1 MKNSLISFI
10 LIFSVSVSASQDNI
24 REGLKNILPD
34 GAVIELI
41 EPSPIPGIYAVYYGD
56 LQPIYVTQDGS
67 FFIYGDIY
75 KINVNSISNITEKSI
90 AERRKLILQNIP
102 SEELISFKSSN
113 EQFSVI
119 VFTDVDCGYCR
130 KLHNQIDEYNSLGIS
145 INYAAF
151 PRSGLGT
158 SAFTKMVGAWCSNNP
173 KDSMTKLKNNL
184 TLDISFCEN
193 QPVSKQ
199 YIIGKKLGVDGTPS
213 FFSMDGEMFPG
224 YIEPEEQ
231 IGRASC
237 RERV

>member
-90 AERRKLILQNIP
+90 AERRKLLLQNIP

-173 KDSMTKLKNNL
+173 KDSMTKLKNNS

-224 YIEPEEQ
+224 YIEPEELLL
-231 IGRASC
+231 RLKS
-237 RERV
+237 

>member
-34 GAVIELI
+34 GSVIELI

-75 KINVNSISNITEKSI
+75 KININSISNITEKSV

-151 PRSGLGT
+151 PRSGIGT
-158 SAFTKMVGAWCSNNP
+158 SAFTKMVGAWCSDNP
-173 KDSMTKLKNNL
+173 KDSMTKLKNNS

-199 YIIGKKLGVDGTPS
+199 YIIGKKLGVDGTPAI
-213 FFSMDGEMFPG
+213 FSMDGEIFPG
-224 YIEPEEQ
+224 YIEPEELLL
-231 IGRASC
+231 RLKS
-237 RERV
+237 

>member
-75 KINVNSISNITEKSI
+75 KINVNSISNITEKSV

-151 PRSGLGT
+151 PRSGIGT
-158 SAFTKMVGAWCSNNP
+158 SAFTKMVGAWCSDNP
-173 KDSMTKLKNNL
+173 KDSMTKLKNNS

-199 YIIGKKLGVDGTPS
+199 YIIGKKLGVDGTPAI
-213 FFSMDGEMFPG
+213 FSMDGEIFPG
-224 YIEPEEQ
+224 YIEPEELLL
-231 IGRASC
+231 RLKS
-237 RERV
+237 

>member
-1 MKNSLISFI
+1 VKNSLISFI
-10 LIFSVSVSASQDNI
+10 LIFSVSVSASQENI
-24 REGLKNILPD
+24 RESLKNILPD
-34 GAVIELI
+34 GTVIELI

-75 KINVNSISNITEKSI
+75 KININSISNITEKSV

-158 SAFTKMVGAWCSNNP
+158 SAFTKMVGAWCSDNP

-199 YIIGKKLGVDGTPS
+199 YIIGKKLGVDGTPAI
-213 FFSMDGEMFPG
+213 FSMDGEMFPG
-224 YIEPEEQ
+224 YIEPEELLL
-231 IGRASC
+231 RLKS
-237 RERV
+237 

>member
-24 REGLKNILPD
+24 KEGLKNILPD

-224 YIEPEEQ
+224 YIEPEELLL
-231 IGRASC
+231 RLKS
-237 RERV
+237 

>member
-24 REGLKNILPD
+24 REVLKNILPD

-224 YIEPEEQ
+224 YIEPEELLL
-231 IGRASC
+231 RLKS
-237 RERV
+237 

>member
-1 MKNSLISFI
+1 VKNSLISFI

-224 YIEPEEQ
+224 YIEPEELLLRSQ
-231 IGRASC
+231 S
-237 RERV
+237 

>member
-1 MKNSLISFI
+1 VKNSLISFI

-75 KINVNSISNITEKSI
+75 KININSISNITEKSV

-102 SEELISFKSSN
+102 TEELISFKSSN

-158 SAFTKMVGAWCSNNP
+158 SAFTKMVGAWCSDNP
-173 KDSMTKLKNNL
+173 KDSMTKLKNNSP
-184 TLDISFCEN
+184 LDISFCEN

-199 YIIGKKLGVDGTPS
+199 YIIGKKLGVDGTPAI
-213 FFSMDGEMFPG
+213 FSMDGEMFPG
-224 YIEPEEQ
+224 YIEPEELLL
-231 IGRASC
+231 RLKS
-237 RERV
+237 

>member
-75 KINVNSISNITEKSI
+75 KININSISNITEKSV

-158 SAFTKMVGAWCSNNP
+158 SAFTKMVGAWCSDNP
-173 KDSMTKLKNNL
+173 KDSMTKLKNNSK
-184 TLDISFCEN
+184 LDISFCEN

-199 YIIGKKLGVDGTPS
+199 YIIGKKLGVDGTPAI
-213 FFSMDGEMFPG
+213 FSMDGEMFPG
-224 YIEPEEQ
+224 YIEPEELLL
-231 IGRASC
+231 RLKS
-237 RERV
+237 

>member
-1 MKNSLISFI
+1 VKNSLISFI
-10 LIFSVSVSASQDNI
+10 LIFSVSVSASQENI
-24 REGLKNILPD
+24 RESLKNILPD
-34 GAVIELI
+34 GTVIELI

-56 LQPIYVTQDGS
+56 LQPIYVTLDGS

-75 KINVNSISNITEKSI
+75 KININSISNITEKSV

-158 SAFTKMVGAWCSNNP
+158 SAFTKMVGAWCSDNP
-173 KDSMTKLKNNL
+173 KDSMTKLKNNS

-199 YIIGKKLGVDGTPS
+199 YIIGKKLGVDGTPAI
-213 FFSMDGEMFPG
+213 FSMDGEMFPG
-224 YIEPEEQ
+224 YIEPEELLL
-231 IGRASC
+231 RLKS
-237 RERV
+237 

>member
-102 SEELISFKSSN
+102 SEELISFK
-113 EQFSVI
+113 
-119 VFTDVDCGYCR
+119 
-130 KLHNQIDEYNSLGIS
+130 
-145 INYAAF
+145 
-151 PRSGLGT
+151 
-158 SAFTKMVGAWCSNNP
+158 
-173 KDSMTKLKNNL
+173 
-184 TLDISFCEN
+184 
-193 QPVSKQ
+193 
-199 YIIGKKLGVDGTPS
+199 
-213 FFSMDGEMFPG
+213 
-224 YIEPEEQ
+224 
-231 IGRASC
+231 
-237 RERV
+237 

>member
-1 MKNSLISFI
+1 MKNSLILFI

-34 GAVIELI
+34 GTVIELI

-75 KINVNSISNITEKSI
+75 KININSISNITEKSV

-151 PRSGLGT
+151 PRSGIGT
-158 SAFTKMVGAWCSNNP
+158 SAFTKMVGAWCSDNP
-173 KDSMTKLKNNL
+173 KDSMTKLKNNS

-199 YIIGKKLGVDGTPS
+199 YIIGKKLGVDGTPAI
-213 FFSMDGEMFPG
+213 FSMDGEIFPG
-224 YIEPEEQ
+224 YIEPEELLL
-231 IGRASC
+231 RLKS
-237 RERV
+237 

>member
-75 KINVNSISNITEKSI
+75 KININSISNITEKSV

-158 SAFTKMVGAWCSNNP
+158 SAFTKMVGAWCSDNP
-173 KDSMTKLKNNL
+173 KDSMTKLKNNSP
-184 TLDISFCEN
+184 LDISFCEN

-199 YIIGKKLGVDGTPS
+199 YIIGKKLGVDGTPAI
-213 FFSMDGEMFPG
+213 FSMDGEMFPG
-224 YIEPEEQ
+224 YIEPEELLL
-231 IGRASC
+231 RLKS
-237 RERV
+237 

>member
-75 KINVNSISNITEKSI
+75 KININSISNITEKSV

-102 SEELISFKSSN
+102 SEELISFKSSD

-151 PRSGLGT
+151 PRSGIGT
-158 SAFTKMVGAWCSNNP
+158 SAFTKMVGAWCSDNP
-173 KDSMTKLKNNL
+173 KDSMTKLKNNSP
-184 TLDISFCEN
+184 LDISFCEN

-199 YIIGKKLGVDGTPS
+199 YIIGKKLGVDGTPAI
-213 FFSMDGEMFPG
+213 FSMDGEIFPG
-224 YIEPEEQ
+224 YIEPEELLL
-231 IGRASC
+231 RLKS
-237 RERV
+237 

>member
-1 MKNSLISFI
+1 MKNSLILFI
-10 LIFSVSVSASQDNI
+10 LIFSVSVSASQENI
-24 REGLKNILPD
+24 RESLKNILPD
-34 GAVIELI
+34 GTVIELI

-75 KINVNSISNITEKSI
+75 KININSISNITEKSV

-102 SEELISFKSSN
+102 TEELISFKSSN

-151 PRSGLGT
+151 PRSGIGT
-158 SAFTKMVGAWCSNNP
+158 SAFTKMVGAWCSDNP
-173 KDSMTKLKNNL
+173 KDSMTKLKNNSP
-184 TLDISFCEN
+184 LDISFCEN

-199 YIIGKKLGVDGTPS
+199 YIIGKKLGVDGTPAI
-213 FFSMDGEMFPG
+213 FSMDGEMFPG
-224 YIEPEEQ
+224 YIEPEELLL
-231 IGRASC
+231 RLKS
-237 RERV
+237 

>member
-1 MKNSLISFI
+1 VKNSLILFI

-34 GAVIELI
+34 GTVIELI

-75 KINVNSISNITEKSI
+75 KININSISNITEKSV

-158 SAFTKMVGAWCSNNP
+158 SAFTKMVGAWCSDNP
-173 KDSMTKLKNNL
+173 KDSMTKLKNNSP
-184 TLDISFCEN
+184 LDISFCEN

-199 YIIGKKLGVDGTPS
+199 YIIGKKLGVDGTPAI
-213 FFSMDGEMFPG
+213 FSMDGEIFPG
-224 YIEPEEQ
+224 YIEPEELLL
-231 IGRASC
+231 RLKS
-237 RERV
+237 

>member
-24 REGLKNILPD
+24 RKGLKNILPD

-75 KINVNSISNITEKSI
+75 KININSISNITEKSV

-158 SAFTKMVGAWCSNNP
+158 SAFTKMVGAWCSDNP

-199 YIIGKKLGVDGTPS
+199 YIIGKKLGVDGTPAI
-213 FFSMDGEMFPG
+213 FSMDGEIFPG
-224 YIEPEEQ
+224 YIEPEELLL
-231 IGRASC
+231 RLKS
-237 RERV
+237 

>member
-1 MKNSLISFI
+1 MKNSFISFI

-75 KINVNSISNITEKSI
+75 KININSISNITEKSI
-90 AERRKLILQNIP
+90 VERRKLILQNIP

-158 SAFTKMVGAWCSNNP
+158 SAFTKMVGAWCSDNP

-213 FFSMDGEMFPG
+213 VFSMDGEMFPG
-224 YIEPEEQ
+224 YIEPEELLL
-231 IGRASC
+231 RLKS
-237 RERV
+237 

>member
-24 REGLKNILPD
+24 RKGLKNILPD

-75 KINVNSISNITEKSI
+75 KININSISNITEKSV

-158 SAFTKMVGAWCSNNP
+158 SAFTKMVGAWCSDNP

-213 FFSMDGEMFPG
+213 VFSMDGEMFPG
-224 YIEPEEQ
+224 YIEPEELLL
-231 IGRASC
+231 RLKS
-237 RERV
+237 

>member
-1 MKNSLISFI
+1 VKNSLILFI

-34 GAVIELI
+34 GTVIELI

-75 KINVNSISNITEKSI
+75 KININSISNITEKSV

-158 SAFTKMVGAWCSNNP
+158 SAFTKMVGAWCSDNP
-173 KDSMTKLKNNL
+173 KDSMTKLKNNS

-199 YIIGKKLGVDGTPS
+199 YIIGKKLGVDGTPAI
-213 FFSMDGEMFPG
+213 FSMDGEMFPG
-224 YIEPEEQ
+224 YIEPEELLL
-231 IGRASC
+231 RLKS
-237 RERV
+237 

>member
-34 GAVIELI
+34 GTVIELI

-75 KINVNSISNITEKSI
+75 KININSISNITEKSV

-102 SEELISFKSSN
+102 IEELISFKSSN

-158 SAFTKMVGAWCSNNP
+158 PAFTKMVGAWCSDNP
-173 KDSMTKLKNNL
+173 KDSMTKLKNNSP
-184 TLDISFCEN
+184 LDISFCEN

-199 YIIGKKLGVDGTPS
+199 YIIGKKLGVDGTPAI
-213 FFSMDGEMFPG
+213 FSMDGEMFPG
-224 YIEPEEQ
+224 YIEPEELLL
-231 IGRASC
+231 RLKS
-237 RERV
+237 

>member
-10 LIFSVSVSASQDNI
+10 LIFSVSVYASQDNI

-75 KINVNSISNITEKSI
+75 KININSISNITEKSV

-151 PRSGLGT
+151 PRSGIGT
-158 SAFTKMVGAWCSNNP
+158 SAFTKMVGAWCSDNP
-173 KDSMTKLKNNL
+173 KDSMTKLKNNS

-199 YIIGKKLGVDGTPS
+199 YIIGKKLGVDGTPAI
-213 FFSMDGEMFPG
+213 FSMDGEIFPG
-224 YIEPEEQ
+224 YIEPEELLL
-231 IGRASC
+231 RLKS
-237 RERV
+237 

>member
-10 LIFSVSVSASQDNI
+10 LIFLVSVSASQDNI

-56 LQPIYVTQDGS
+56 VQPIYVTQDGS

-75 KINVNSISNITEKSI
+75 KININSISNITEKSV
-90 AERRKLILQNIP
+90 AERRKLILQSIP

-158 SAFTKMVGAWCSNNP
+158 SAFTKMVGAWCSDNP
-173 KDSMTKLKNNL
+173 KDSMTKLKNNS

-199 YIIGKKLGVDGTPS
+199 YIIGKKLGVDGTPAI
-213 FFSMDGEMFPG
+213 FSMDGEMFPG
-224 YIEPEEQ
+224 YIEPEELLL
-231 IGRASC
+231 RLKS
-237 RERV
+237 

>member
-24 REGLKNILPD
+24 REALKNILPD

-75 KINVNSISNITEKSI
+75 KININSISNITEKSV
-90 AERRKLILQNIP
+90 AERRKLILQSIP

-158 SAFTKMVGAWCSNNP
+158 SAFTKMVGAWCSDNP
-173 KDSMTKLKNNL
+173 KDSMTKLKNNSK
-184 TLDISFCEN
+184 LDISFCEN

-199 YIIGKKLGVDGTPS
+199 YIIGKKLGVDGTPAI
-213 FFSMDGEMFPG
+213 FSMDGEMFPG
-224 YIEPEEQ
+224 YIEPEELLL
-231 IGRASC
+231 RLKS
-237 RERV
+237 

>member
-1 MKNSLISFI
+1 MKNPLISFI

-24 REGLKNILPD
+24 REALKNILPD

-75 KINVNSISNITEKSI
+75 KININSISNITENSV
-90 AERRKLILQNIP
+90 AERRKLILQSIP

-158 SAFTKMVGAWCSNNP
+158 SAFTKMVGAWCSDNP
-173 KDSMTKLKNNL
+173 KDSMTKLKNNS

-199 YIIGKKLGVDGTPS
+199 YIIGKKLGVDGTPAI
-213 FFSMDGEMFPG
+213 FSMDGEMFPG
-224 YIEPEEQ
+224 YIEPEELLL
-231 IGRASC
+231 RLKS
-237 RERV
+237 

>member
-34 GAVIELI
+34 GTVIELI

-75 KINVNSISNITEKSI
+75 KININSISNITEKSV

-102 SEELISFKSSN
+102 TEELISFKSSN

-158 SAFTKMVGAWCSNNP
+158 SAFTKMVGAWCSDNP
-173 KDSMTKLKNNL
+173 KDSMTKLKNNS

-199 YIIGKKLGVDGTPS
+199 YIIGKKLGVDGTPAI
-213 FFSMDGEMFPG
+213 FSMDGEMFPG
-224 YIEPEEQ
+224 YIEPEELLL
-231 IGRASC
+231 RLKS
-237 RERV
+237 

>member
-1 MKNSLISFI
+1 VKNSLISFI

-34 GAVIELI
+34 GTVIELI

-75 KINVNSISNITEKSI
+75 KININSISNITEKSV
-90 AERRKLILQNIP
+90 AERRKLILQSIP

-130 KLHNQIDEYNSLGIS
+130 KLHNQINEYNSLGIS

-158 SAFTKMVGAWCSNNP
+158 SAFTKMVGAWCSDNP
-173 KDSMTKLKNNL
+173 KDSMTKLKNNS

-199 YIIGKKLGVDGTPS
+199 YIIGKKLGVDGTPAI
-213 FFSMDGEMFPG
+213 FSMDGEMFPG
-224 YIEPEEQ
+224 YIEPEELLL
-231 IGRASC
+231 RLKS
-237 RERV
+237 

>member
-224 YIEPEEQ
+224 YIEPEELLL
-231 IGRASC
+231 RLKS
-237 RERV
+237 

>member
-24 REGLKNILPD
+24 REALKNILPD

-75 KINVNSISNITEKSI
+75 KININSISNITEKSV

-102 SEELISFKSSN
+102 TEELISFKSGN

-158 SAFTKMVGAWCSNNP
+158 SAFTKMVGAWCSDNP
-173 KDSMTKLKNNL
+173 KDSMTKLKNNS

-199 YIIGKKLGVDGTPS
+199 YIIGKKLGVDGTPAI
-213 FFSMDGEMFPG
+213 FSMDGEMFPG
-224 YIEPEEQ
+224 YIEPEELLL
-231 IGRASC
+231 RLKS
-237 RERV
+237 

>member
-1 MKNSLISFI
+1 VKNSLISFI

-24 REGLKNILPD
+24 RESLKNILPD
-34 GAVIELI
+34 GTVIELI

-75 KINVNSISNITEKSI
+75 KININSISNITEKSV

-158 SAFTKMVGAWCSNNP
+158 SAFTKMVGAWCSDNP
-173 KDSMTKLKNNL
+173 KDSMTKLKNNS

-199 YIIGKKLGVDGTPS
+199 YIIGKKLGVDGTPAI
-213 FFSMDGEMFPG
+213 FSMDGEMFPG
-224 YIEPEEQ
+224 YIEPEELLL
-231 IGRASC
+231 RLKS
-237 RERV
+237 